1 MTHQWRDGVGC
12 PLPLAMVL
20 IGERFGIPPWEIE
33 QAPADRVTF
42 YLNVMSAEATTH
54 ELVDDLPNDETLIRD
69 V

>member
-1 MTHQWRDGVGC
+1 
-12 PLPLAMVL
+12 MVL